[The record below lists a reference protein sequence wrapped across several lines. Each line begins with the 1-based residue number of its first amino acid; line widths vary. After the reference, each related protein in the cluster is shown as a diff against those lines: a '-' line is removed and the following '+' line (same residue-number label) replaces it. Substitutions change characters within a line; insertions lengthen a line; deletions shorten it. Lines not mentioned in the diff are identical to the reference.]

1 MRYRLMA
8 KVYLTRRIPEDGIKL
23 LEERHEIEIYEGD
36 APPSKEEIIE
46 KVRDKEGLLC
56 LLTDPIDK
64 DVFNAAP
71 KLRAISTYAVGYDN
85 IDMEEATR
93 RKIPVSN
100 TPGVLTETTADLTWA
115 LIMAIARRIV
125 EGDKMV
131 REGKFKG
138 WGPMVLLGNDVYG
151 KTLGIIGAGRIGQAV
166 ARRAKG
172 FNMRIIYTSRER
184 KSDFERECNAKF
196 VGLDELLKESDYI
209 TLHVPLTE
217 ETYHL
222 IGEKEL
228 KMMKN
233 SAYLINTARGK
244 CIDEKAL
251 VEALKNKDIAGAALD
266 VFENEPLLTPGLA
279 ELDNVVLAPHAGS
292 ASIETRTKMAII
304 AAKNLIDSLDGKM
317 PQYCL
322 NPEVFEKQR

>member
-1 MRYRLMA
+1 MA

-125 EGDKMV
+125 EGDRMV

-292 ASIETRTKMAII
+292 ASIETRTKMAVI

>member
-1 MRYRLMA
+1 MA
-8 KVYLTRRIPEDGIKL
+8 KIYLTRRIPEEGIRL
-23 LEERHEIEIYEGD
+23 LEENHEIEIYEGD
-36 APPSKEEIIE
+36 APPPKEEIVE

-64 DVFNAAP
+64 DIFDAAS

-85 IDMEEATR
+85 IDIEEATR

-172 FNMRIIYTSRER
+172 FNMRIIYTSRAR
-184 KSDFERECNAKF
+184 KPDFEREYNAKF
-196 VGLDELLKESDYI
+196 VSFEELLKESDYI
-209 TLHVPLTE
+209 TLHIPLTK
-217 ETYHL
+217 ETYHI

-233 SAYLINTARGK
+233 TAYLINTARGK

-251 VEALKNKDIAGAALD
+251 VRALKNRDIAGAALD
-266 VFENEPLLTPGLA
+266 VFKTEPLLTPGLA
-279 ELDNVVLAPHAGS
+279 ELENVVLAPHAGS

-322 NPEVFEKQR
+322 NPEVFEKQ

>member
-1 MRYRLMA
+1 MA

-23 LEERHEIEIYEGD
+23 LEERHEIEIYKGD

>member
-1 MRYRLMA
+1 MA
-8 KVYLTRRIPEDGIKL
+8 KIYLTRRIPDEGIKL
-23 LEERHEIEIYEGD
+23 LEEEHEVEIYEGD
-36 APPSKEEIIE
+36 APPPKEEIIE

-56 LLTDPIDK
+56 LLTDPIDR
-64 DVFNAAP
+64 DVLNAAP

-85 IDMEEATR
+85 IDIEEATR

-166 ARRAKG
+166 GRRAKG
-172 FNMRIIYTSRER
+172 FNMKILYHSRER
-184 KSDFERECNAKF
+184 KPDFERECNAKF
-196 VGLDELLKESDYI
+196 VGFKELLKESDYI
-209 TLHVPLTE
+209 TLHIPLTK
-217 ETYHL
+217 ETYHI
-222 IGEKEL
+222 IGEKEF

-233 SAYLINTARGK
+233 TAYLINTARGK
-244 CIDEKAL
+244 CVDEKAL
-251 VEALKNKDIAGAALD
+251 VKALENKDIAGAALD
-266 VFENEPLLTPGLA
+266 VFENEPFLTPGLA
-279 ELDNVVLAPHAGS
+279 QLENVVLAPHAGS
-292 ASIETRTKMAII
+292 ASVETRTKMAVI
-304 AAKNLIDSLDGKM
+304 AAENLIASLEGKM

-322 NPEVFEKQR
+322 NPAVFE

>member
-1 MRYRLMA
+1 MA

-71 KLRAISTYAVGYDN
+71 KLRAIATYAVGYDN